1 MLADRKAICRKVMM
15 VKTLQTNSD
24 CLRVIVL
31 RCVIVIG
38 FGVSLLLLS
47 SVEVLDAIAIILIVA
62 TQVLLGG
69 LIWREIRGSA
79 PIEIAEFLGVGSA
92 VGFSLAL
99 ISSQV
104 FREILPRSVA
114 WLVLLLAVC
123 GLCYFVK
130 NVSLTDEAPVVES
143 EVKSEPKFEL
153 SVIFCGTL
161 IALSTSW
168 YWLVPTALVCAG
180 FVTWLLLRENFRSL
194 GVKVYMLYRAML
206 VPLGYYTFQV
216 LLDLT
221 RVETIR
227 NSNWWSLRFGVLQDP
242 DVVFNESMINSV
254 QKFGAGDNIF
264 FAGYP
269 LQYHWLS
276 FAWEATLGSIRNLAP
291 FAVSGIAG
299 PAIVIFAI
307 MALVYALARRLS
319 ANPFAPPATVAVI
332 AMMCSGSIPLFRALN
347 PYSFSYNFSL
357 IFVFAILV
365 LVSFSSVIT
374 NFYASLILFVFALT
388 LFGSKSS
395 FVPIIVCGFLGL
407 FAFSRLMTPAV
418 QNASKLLFGTVIAAS
433 VLALTFIL
441 KIFSSEDNSTFRFSL
456 FQIMYQKAN
465 VNSELPIFAQI
476 VSVFCVMLV
485 LIFPIIG
492 LFRLGE
498 YSVLTPTQIFGL
510 CSGLSAIIAS
520 MVLMDD
526 LESQIYFLNG
536 GFAILIPLAISQIYF
551 SAQESPVIKF
561 WIVVISVLLGFAT
574 SWLAKDSYAELS
586 GDSTLAAISSSLS
599 LLIPVIAL
607 FVFLVGLVLVRH
619 LNLLSFSNRFLF
631 SISTTLL
638 LSASAGS
645 YLANSGDFLQASK
658 WANKR
663 DIATFENLMIGSPD
677 YRELLTWLEINSNET
692 DLSASN
698 RQCVDSKEDQRSCTQ
713 RLWSL
718 TSAISGRQNLVEG
731 FYPPNSESQNEER
744 DRRMS
749 IVIEFVENPS
759 DENRDALIAYGVKW
773 VVVDQAITNSRDWAP
788 FATERFKNP
797 AGSILELNP

>member
-143 EVKSEPKFEL
+143 EIKSEPKFEL

-332 AMMCSGSIPLFRALN
+332 AMMCSGPIPLFRALN

-357 IFVFAILV
+357 ILVFAIVILLTALETRISAFGVFIFGLFVFTAVGSKVSNAVGIATGLLVVFASAILRRENIRRSLLLGCSAALAIALFWYFAYRAPGASGGSTIRIDFGEIFIQKANYSWSSARSVLILGFGATSAAILFPLSGFLLHRRDDIYPYRLANRFAISAGFVIVFLAVLAADDFESSSYLLEAGLAVSLPFSLARVFRYAEKMQTNKYFVIFISIALGFASAYVWNMLYEDLDGSQFSNETRQSLILLIPLLASLVLALLILFVSRRLRFGVLAFSLV
-365 LVSFSSVIT
+365 LVSSSAGSFIA
-374 NFYASLILFVFALT
+374 NAGSFYSIGVATRS
-388 LFGSKSS
+388 GS
-395 FVPIIVCGFLGL
+395 
-407 FAFSRLMTPAV
+407 TE
-418 QNASKLLFGTVIAAS
+418 IA
-433 VLALTFIL
+433 
-441 KIFSSEDNSTFRFSL
+441 E
-456 FQIMYQKAN
+456 
-465 VNSELPIFAQI
+465 
-476 VSVFCVMLV
+476 
-485 LIFPIIG
+485 PIIG
-492 LFRLGE
+492 
-498 YSVLTPTQIFGL
+498 
-510 CSGLSAIIAS
+510 
-520 MVLMDD
+520 
-526 LESQIYFLNG
+526 
-536 GFAILIPLAISQIYF
+536 
-551 SAQESPVIKF
+551 
-561 WIVVISVLLGFAT
+561 
-574 SWLAKDSYAELS
+574 
-586 GDSTLAAISSSLS
+586 
-599 LLIPVIAL
+599 
-607 FVFLVGLVLVRH
+607 
-619 LNLLSFSNRFLF
+619 
-631 SISTTLL
+631 SI
-638 LSASAGS
+638 
-645 YLANSGDFLQASK
+645 
-658 WANKR
+658 
-663 DIATFENLMIGSPD
+663 E
-677 YRELLTWLEINSNET
+677 YRELLMWLKTNSANN
-692 DLSASN
+692 DLVATN
-698 RQCVDSKEDQRSCTQ
+698 RQCLEVRPNPKECLA
-713 RLWSL
+713 LWSL

-788 FATERFKNP
+788 FATERFKNL